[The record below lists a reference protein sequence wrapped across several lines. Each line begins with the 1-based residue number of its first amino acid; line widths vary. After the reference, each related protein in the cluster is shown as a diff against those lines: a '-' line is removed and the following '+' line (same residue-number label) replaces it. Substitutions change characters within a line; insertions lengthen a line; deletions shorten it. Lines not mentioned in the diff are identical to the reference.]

1 MNNSRKLILNTVLLT
16 AAAFV
21 MRTVDVSYNVFL
33 TNRIGAAGIGLFQ
46 LTLTVYTMAVTFACA
61 GVRFGAT
68 RLNIDLLAKDPL
80 VSLRKPMLMCLGWAL
95 AVSSI
100 IAIVLY
106 NAAPM
111 IAEHWLHDIRTEPSL
126 RMLALGLP
134 MVSLTA
140 AMTGYFTAVR
150 TVYKS
155 ALTQGFEHAIKIAF
169 VIFFLGRMLP
179 RGLEY
184 AALAIVY
191 GMVIGQVAA
200 LVLAS
205 VLLRQSKYIKR
216 KARLNE
222 KIKLRSLLRIAGP
235 EAAGACARSVLL
247 TTEHLLI
254 PRGFQASGRSNEEA
268 MRIYGVVQGMTL
280 PVLLYPSAVLSS
292 LAALLVPEF
301 SQLRVQ
307 GKTEQIN
314 RSVSKVLKWALLYGL
329 FAGGMFYA
337 FATPLSQAIYGSDDA
352 AKYLQLLAPLVPIM
366 YLDMSVDG
374 MLKGLD
380 QQKASMMYNIFDSA
394 ICVVLVW
401 LLLPRLAIK
410 GYIIVLFVSELY
422 NFFFSIRRLLKV
434 TNAPRPTLRSIVE
447 PILCVAAAAMIP
459 IALSKALLPQA
470 LNSIPGLVIA
480 ILLSATIYFVSLR
493 MTGCI
498 KPEDLQAFSLR
509 YKILRLRK

>member
-1 MNNSRKLILNTVLLT
+1 MTNSRKLILNTALLT

-21 MRTVDVSYNVFL
+21 MRTVDVSFNVFI

-46 LTLTVYTMAVTFACA
+46 LTLTVYAMAVTFGCA

-68 RLNIDLLAKDPL
+68 RLNIDLLSRNPQA
-80 VSLRKPMLMCLGWAL
+80 SLRRPMLMCLGWAL
-95 AVSSI
+95 GVSTVVA
-100 IAIVLY
+100 IALY
-106 NAAPM
+106 TSAPV
-111 IAEHWLHDIRTEPSL
+111 IAEHWLHDLRTLPSL
-126 RMLALGLP
+126 RTLAFGLP
-134 MVSLTA
+134 MVSLSA

-155 ALTQGFEHAIKIAF
+155 ALAQGFEQLVKISF
-169 VIFFLGRMLP
+169 VVFFLYRMLP
-179 RGLEY
+179 QGLEY

-191 GMVIGQVAA
+191 GMVIGQAA
-200 LVLAS
+200 VMLLS
-205 VLLRQSKYIKR
+205 FFMLRQSRYVKHKD
-216 KARLNE
+216 NE
-222 KIKLRSLLRIAGP
+222 LVPFRSLLRIAGP

-254 PRGFQASGRSNEEA
+254 PRGFEASGRSNEEA
-268 MRIYGVVQGMTL
+268 MRIYGVVQAMTL

-292 LAALLVPEF
+292 LSSLLVPEF

-307 GKTEQIN
+307 RNQVKIN
-314 RSVSKVLKWALLYGL
+314 ESVTTILKLALLYGV

-337 FATPLSQAIYGSDDA
+337 FAYPLSQVIYGNHDA

-394 ICVVLVW
+394 ICVVLVYI
-401 LLLPRLAIK
+401 LLPRIAIK

-434 TNAPRPTLRSIVE
+434 SQAPRPTLAQVIN
-447 PILCVAAAAMIP
+447 PILCVACAAIIP
-459 IALSKALLPQA
+459 IGISRFIFPQM
-470 LNSIPGLVIA
+470 LNSVAGLVFA
-480 ILLSATIYFVSLR
+480 ILLAIWIYLGTLR
-493 MTGCI
+493 ATGCV
-498 KPEDLQAFSLR
+498 KSFSLR
-509 YKILRLRK
+509 RL

>member
-1 MNNSRKLILNTVLLT
+1 MNTVLLT

-80 VSLRKPMLMCLGWAL
+80 ASLRKPMLMCLGWAL

-106 NAAPM
+106 NTAPV
-111 IAEHWLHDIRTEPSL
+111 IAEHWLHDIRTEPSI

-179 RGLEY
+179 QGLEY

-200 LVLAS
+200 LVLAA
-205 VLLRQSKYIKR
+205 LLLQQSKYIKR
-216 KARLNE
+216 KARMHD
-222 KIKLRSLLRIAGP
+222 KVKLRNLLRIAGP

-307 GKTEQIN
+307 GKTDQIN
-314 RSVSKVLKWALLYGL
+314 SSVSKVLKLAMLYGL

-410 GYIIVLFVSELY
+410 GYIIVLFVSEIY

-434 TNAPRPTLRSIVE
+434 TNAPRPTLQSVVE

-470 LNSIPGLVIA
+470 LNSVPGLVIA
-480 ILLSATIYFVSLR
+480 IGLSAVIYFAALR
-493 MTGCI
+493 CTGCI
-498 KPEDLQAFSLR
+498 KQEDLKAFSLR
-509 YKILRLRK
+509 YVVLRARK

>member
-1 MNNSRKLILNTVLLT
+1 MNNSRKLVLNTALLT
-16 AAAFV
+16 AAAFI

-46 LTLTVYTMAVTFACA
+46 LTLTVYAMAVTFSCA

-68 RLNIDLLAKDPL
+68 RLNIDLLSKDPQA
-80 VSLRKPMLMCLGWAL
+80 SLRRSMALCVGWAL
-95 AVSSI
+95 GVSI
-100 IAIVLY
+100 IVAVVLY
-106 NAAPM
+106 SAAPV
-111 IAEHWLHDIRTEPSL
+111 IADRWLHDLRTEPSL

-134 MVSLTA
+134 MVSVTA

-155 ALTQGFEHAIKIAF
+155 ALSQGFEQAVKIVC
-169 VIFFLGRMLP
+169 VIIFLNRMLP
-179 RGLEY
+179 RGLEF
-184 AALAIVY
+184 ASLAIVY
-191 GMVIGQVAA
+191 GMVIGQVAVM
-200 LVLAS
+200 VLAA
-205 VLLRQSKYIKR
+205 LLLQRSRYIR
-216 KARLNE
+216 RRARPQDRVP
-222 KIKLRSLLRIAGP
+222 LRSLLRISGP
-235 EAAGACARSVLL
+235 EAAGACDRSVLL

-254 PRGFQASGRSNEEA
+254 PRGFQASGRTNEEA
-268 MRIYGVVQGMTL
+268 MRIYGIVQGMTL

-292 LAALLVPEF
+292 LASLLVPEL

-314 RSVSKVLKWALLYGL
+314 LAVGKIIKLAMLYGI

-337 FATPLSQAIYGSDDA
+337 FAEPLSMAIYGNTDA
-352 AKYLQLLAPLVPIM
+352 AKFLQLLAPLVPIM
-366 YLDMSVDG
+366 YMDMSVDG

-394 ICVVLVW
+394 ICVVLVY

-434 TNAPRPTLRSIVE
+434 TDAPRPTLRGVVE
-447 PILCVAAAAMIP
+447 PILCAAASAMIP
-459 IALSKALLPQA
+459 TAVSKALFPAA
-470 LNSIPGLVIA
+470 LASVPGLVIA
-480 ILLSATIYFVSLR
+480 IMASGAIYLGALR
-493 MTGCI
+493 MLGCVQRDEV
-498 KPEDLQAFSLR
+498 KLLTRRVFN
-509 YKILRLRK
+509 